1 MSERRENSVAR
12 RTKESARERDKAAAT
27 AVVAADAAAVGPVK
41 VTTTTTPTGA
51 ATAAAAA
58 VTRPALDASLAE
70 HVLFSSPRVKY
81 LFVSR
86 YQYPGL

>member
-41 VTTTTTPTGA
+41 VPP
-51 ATAAAAA
+51 
-58 VTRPALDASLAE
+58 RLPLP
-70 HVLFSSPRVKY
+70 VLLLLPPP
-81 LFVSR
+81 L
-86 YQYPGL
+86 